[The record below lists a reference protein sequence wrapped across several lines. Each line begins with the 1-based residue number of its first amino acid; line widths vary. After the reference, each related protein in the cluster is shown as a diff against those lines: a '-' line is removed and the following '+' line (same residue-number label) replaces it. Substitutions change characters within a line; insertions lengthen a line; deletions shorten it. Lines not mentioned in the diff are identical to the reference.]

1 MEGGMIETLKKMML
15 TGVGVA
21 AMSKEKVEEWAKKIA
36 EESKLAEEEGK
47 KFVNDIVKQ
56 SEEAKKSLEEQVN
69 SIVKKTMDKL
79 GLHSKQEIDELKN
92 RIDELEKKLKE
103 GRQ

>member
-1 MEGGMIETLKKMML
+1 
-15 TGVGVA
+15 
-21 AMSKEKVEEWAKKIA
+21 VEEWAKKIA

-47 KFVNDIVKQ
+47 KFVDDIVKQ

-69 SIVKKTMDKL
+69 GIVKKTMDKL

-103 GRQ
+103 GNQG